1 MLKFIVA
8 FSLCSFLMTAANAE
22 LPETIDIL
30 YVKAPFNLQN
40 IVMRKHNL
48 LEKELSKDNVKI
60 NWILLTQGG
69 KQGQALAS
77 NSAQVASVMNFS

>member
-48 LEKELSKDNVKI
+48 LEKR
-60 NWILLTQGG
+60 
-69 KQGQALAS
+69 AL
-77 NSAQVASVMNFS
+77 QR

>member
-30 YVKAPFNLQN
+30 YVKAPFNLQFGPGSFSDEF
-40 IVMRKHNL
+40 L
-48 LEKELSKDNVKI
+48 FA
-60 NWILLTQGG
+60 GFG
-69 KQGQALAS
+69 KC
-77 NSAQVASVMNFS
+77 